1 MLNFFKKPKEPEP
14 NIFNFFVYNKM
25 TFPIKNNVT
34 FSHANLEDIDYLK
47 NSISSL
53 SCEYIP
59 HKKYNEMVYLLRQH
73 IGETVLLVYFIDE
86 AMVDTDL
93 EICTILIELMNSKKS
108 DFINQTENLITI
120 DFKNKKRIDKYTNSD
135 V

>member
-1 MLNFFKKPKEPEP
+1 
-14 NIFNFFVYNKM
+14 M

-34 FSHANLEDIDYLK
+34 FSHANLKDIYYLK
-47 NSISSL
+47 NNIPTL
-53 SCEYIP
+53 SCEYIS
-59 HKKYNEMVYLLRQH
+59 HKKYNDMVYLLCQR
-73 IGETVLLVYFIDE
+73 IGETVLRVYFIDE